1 MDTRLLTT
9 PLASA
14 SFIVLLSAAPIH
26 AEAAQVGCQIPF
38 SFIVHGTTLPAGT
51 YQASVDAA
59 QGLIAI
65 RGYHTAVFTI
75 VNYVESRDEKNP
87 MLVFH
92 RYGDQYY
99 LREIW
104 LGGRSGRELLRNGP
118 KGEPA
123 RTAKDGAP
131 GVAFERVVIAAQ

>member
-9 PLASA
+9 PLAAA
-14 SFIVLLSAAPIH
+14 SFMALLSAAPIH

-51 YQASVDAA
+51 YQASVDA
-59 QGLIAI
+59 GEGIMAI
-65 RGYHTAVFTI
+65 RGSRSAVFTT
-75 VNYVESRDEKNP
+75 VNSVVSRDEKNP

-104 LGGRSGRELLRNGP
+104 WGGRSGRELIRNGP
-118 KGEPA
+118 KGELTK
-123 RTAKDGAP
+123 TAEGGTGA
-131 GVAFERVVIAAQ
+131 VAFERVVIAAQ